1 MRPVFIETML
11 AVNGS
16 IPLFH
21 LHIERLLWGLY
32 QHSIYD
38 LNNVIV
44 KAFQDAIS
52 GIVPTEGTYKVRCL
66 SNVSDTFPLFRAEVE
81 PIHLE
86 TSLKKIGIYSL
97 ERKLSSSPWNA
108 KTNQRDIYSYAS
120 LFAKENG
127 WDDALVLHTDGS
139 IADASIYNLF
149 LLQDAVLYTPPSAT
163 MPVKGV
169 MKEWLMRNSVFPIVE
184 KKLYPSDL
192 LQSECLLLTNAVR
205 GIQPARMVVV

>member
-32 QHSIYD
+32 QQDIYD

-44 KAFQDAIS
+44 KAFQDKIS
-52 GIVPTEGTYKVRCL
+52 DVLPLTGVHKVRCL
-66 SNVSDTFPLFRAEVE
+66 IALTDTSPDIQVEVE
-81 PIHLE
+81 PIRFE
-86 TSLKKIGIYSL
+86 TSFRKIGIYSL

-108 KTNQRDIYSYAS
+108 KTNQRDIYSNATF
-120 LFAKENG
+120 FAKEKG

-139 IADASIYNLF
+139 ITDASIYNLF
-149 LLQDAVLYTPPSAT
+149 ILKDGIMYTPPSAS

-205 GIQPARMVVV
+205 GIQPARLVTE